1 MARTRTTKPPKPNL
15 EEEEHQLEDQVTEK
29 EVEAIRLKTLAEQ
42 KYKCFKLKSAL
53 KYAKRAQHLCPN
65 LEGISDMITSF
76 NILYI
81 YSKSSSSSSSTAAGP
96 DWYSILQVEPF
107 SHINSIKKQYKK
119 LALILHPDK
128 NTCIASEEA
137 FKRVSEAH
145 QLLSDKIRRKDYD
158 LKLRIALQSQVTASK
173 AVVLDEQQQPVSVVD
188 TFWTACSTCA
198 LFHQFDRKYVGHR
211 LICPSCKKSFL
222 AEEVLVEDDVD
233 DDNENYNDNDNDD
246 DVIGV
251 KQKESRVRSTRGTA
265 RTRSVQDLVNEPV
278 KRSLRISVKRKI
290 DIVDDVSDSAEKS
303 RFNLRSRTKKVEGQP
318 EMTLAQMQLEAK
330 RKLQEKVKKLDK
342 MKVKDKEETNKNE
355 KVRVTEREIEKRQR
369 QMEKEKERM
378 RGVVANLE
386 KNGNL
391 EVMVVEDS
399 DFYDFDR
406 DRTER
411 CVRKAQVWAIYDDD
425 DGMPRHY
432 GLIDEVESVNPFVV
446 KMSWLDMENTKDERL
461 ICWEKAGIH
470 TSCGRF
476 KVSKKIVIDSVNVF
490 SHLVLCER
498 VAREVYCIYPRKG
511 SIWALYSEKSMT
523 GDDRN
528 QMSRDT
534 RSYDIVISLTS
545 YSEMHGL
552 SMAYLE
558 KVEGFKTIFKR
569 REVGCHAIIWL
580 EKDNFRL
587 FSHQIPAKKLSGTE
601 ARDLPKDCWELD
613 PASLPQDML
622 TLGWER

>member
-1 MARTRTTKPPKPNL
+1 
-15 EEEEHQLEDQVTEK
+15 
-29 EVEAIRLKTLAEQ
+29 
-42 KYKCFKLKSAL
+42 
-53 KYAKRAQHLCPN
+53 
-65 LEGISDMITSF
+65 MITSF

-81 YSKSSSSSSSTAAGP
+81 YSKSSSTAGP

-137 FKRVSEAH
+137 FKRVSEAN
-145 QLLSDKIRRKDYD
+145 QILSDKIKRKDYD

-173 AVVLDEQQQPVSVVD
+173 AGPVVVINESQPVD

-198 LFHQFDRKYVGHR
+198 LFHQFDRRYVGHR

-222 AEEVLVEDDVD
+222 AEEVLIQDELD
-233 DDNENYNDNDNDD
+233 DDNVDNEDNE
-246 DVIGV
+246 VTGV
-251 KQKESRVRSTRGTA
+251 NQKESRVRSTRATI
-265 RTRSVQDLVNEPV
+265 RTRSIQDLANEPL
-278 KRSLRISVKRKI
+278 KRSLRVPVKRKI
-290 DIVDDVSDSAEKS
+290 DIVDDVSDSADKS
-303 RFNLRSRTKKVEGQP
+303 RFNLRSRTKKVDEKP
-318 EMTLAQMQLEAK
+318 EMTLAEMQLEAK
-330 RKLQEKVKKLDK
+330 RKLQEKAKKLDK
-342 MKVKDKEETNKNE
+342 MKVKEKEDTNKNE
-355 KVRVTEREIEKRQR
+355 NVRVTEKEKEKRQR
-369 QMEKEKERM
+369 KMDKEKERT

-386 KNGNL
+386 KNGDL

-411 CVRKAQVWAIYDDD
+411 CFKKAQVWAIYDDD

-432 GLIDEVESVNPFVV
+432 GLIDEVESVNPFVL
-446 KMSWLDMENTKDERL
+446 KMSWLDMENTGDERL

-470 TSCGRF
+470 ISCGRF

-511 SIWALYSEKSMT
+511 SIWALYSEKSMS
-523 GDDRN
+523 GDDRS

-569 REVGCHAIIWL
+569 KEVGCHAIIWL